1 MMPWV
6 QAITI
11 ATNVTSHTKQY
22 ALTRAKEAEAQRQQE
37 LLAVQVRQRDAT
49 IRIHCIAGLSCPGL
63 IHPSTHHTNQQE
75 ALRESKSQAWAAREE
90 RLRELEEETQRA
102 KAELEARGAA
112 AQGEFVS

>member
-1 MMPWV
+1 M
-6 QAITI
+6 
-11 ATNVTSHTKQY
+11 SHHAHTTQY

-37 LLAVQVRQRDAT
+37 LLAVQVRQERRHDSYPL
-49 IRIHCIAGLSCPGL
+49 HCCPFLSCPGL
-63 IHPSTHHTNQQE
+63 IHPPTHQPNTQE

-112 AQGEFVS
+112 AQGEYAS